1 MESSDGLL
9 FKIGLTVLLFVV
21 GWYFGRRAESKHFS
35 SLKEHEAALARI
47 SLSNQ
52 RFIHPPQNGQLVV
65 GSVVIA
71 QDYFKMTIAY
81 IISLFGGNL
90 TPYESLLER
99 ARREAIVRMKKEA
112 ALLGLD
118 HIDGVRL
125 EVTNI
130 DEIGNM
136 VEALA
141 YGTGSK
147 RD

>member
-1 MESSDGLL
+1 MESGDGFL
-9 FKIGLTVLLFVV
+9 FKVGLTVLLFVV
-21 GWYFGRRAESKHFS
+21 GWYFGRRAESKHVK
-35 SLKEHEAALARI
+35 SLTHHEAALARI

-52 RFIHPPQNGQLVV
+52 RFTHPPHEGQLVI
-65 GSVVIA
+65 GSVVVA

-81 IISLFGGNL
+81 IISFFGGRL

-99 ARREAIVRMKKEA
+99 ARREAIVRMKKDA
-112 ALLGLD
+112 ALQGFD

-130 DEIGNM
+130 DELGNM

-147 RD
+147 R